1 MPLTQIVRYSWKRDG
16 FRIIRPDR
24 LIAGDSSIASSRG
37 GSPDVVT
44 GGATCCSSVLSSRNV
59 TRRRVCSVAS
69 LMTFSA
75 CSSLRCDLV
84 LRNLVQYWGL
94 HNVRTWF
101 CTLSDDFAR
110 TPVVSLFV
118 ENPHALPSKQSRY
131 LGTGSLIVGTY
142 HAVSALL

>member
-24 LIAGDSSIASSRG
+24 LIAGDSGIASSG
-37 GSPDVVT
+37 GGLPDVVT
-44 GGATCCSSVLSSRNV
+44 GGATCCSSMLSSRNV
-59 TRRRVCSVAS
+59 IRRRVCSVAS
-69 LMTFSA
+69 LRMFSA

-84 LRNLVQYWGL
+84 LRNLVPFRVCTM
-94 HNVRTWF
+94 HE

-118 ENPHALPSKQSRY
+118 EDPHALPRMQSGE
-131 LGTGSLIVGTY
+131 LGTGTLIVVTY